1 MTSHRRAASLAPADA
16 PRAQEGTV
24 CVFDAR
30 SFDVTARLRDA
41 GGAGD
46 AVTSLAFHPG
56 TRARTLSRLV
66 PHASAAAAPC

>member
-1 MTSHRRAASLAPADA
+1 M
-16 PRAQEGTV
+16 

-56 TRARTLSRLV
+56 ALV
-66 PHASAAAAPC
+66 PSRHA